1 MTTDRHL
8 AAIDL
13 LRLRE
18 FPAERARSAMVESG
32 PGFHIAGL
40 RVSQEFWDAD
50 LTEVAEAEEEFD
62 AELTALV
69 QALSLRWGE
78 PGILDLAPH
87 LERMARGIPVRPP
100 LDTLCG
106 YVPRMHGW
114 RVAGR
119 WVGVGVGQGDR
130 ELPFQ
135 LLVAVGEG
143 DVADPPR
150 GGPPSDEG
158 PGRLG

>member
-1 MTTDRHL
+1 MTTDAYL
-8 AAIDL
+8 AAIDR
-13 LRLRE
+13 LRLRD
-18 FPAERARSAMVESG
+18 FPAGPARSAMVESG

-50 LTEVAEAEEEFD
+50 LAEVAEAAEEFE

-78 PGILDLAPH
+78 PESFDLADH
-87 LERMARGIPVRPP
+87 LERSARGLPVPPP

-114 RVAGR
+114 RVQGR
-119 WVGVGVGQGDR
+119 WIGVGVGQGDR

-143 DVADPPR
+143 EPR
-150 GGPPSDEG
+150 
-158 PGRLG
+158 

>member
-1 MTTDRHL
+1 MTIDVYLTVIDRW
-8 AAIDL
+8 
-13 LRLRE
+13 RLRD
-18 FPAERARSAMVESG
+18 FPAAPGRSALVESG

-50 LTEVAEAEEEFD
+50 LAEVAEAAEEFE

-78 PGILDLAPH
+78 PEVRDLADH
-87 LERMARGIPVRPP
+87 LDRTARGIPVRPP

-106 YVPRMHGW
+106 YVPRLYGW
-114 RVAGR
+114 RVQNR
-119 WVGVGVGQGDR
+119 WIGVGVGQGDR

-143 DVADPPR
+143 EVAQT
-150 GGPPSDEG
+150 G
-158 PGRLG
+158 

>member
-1 MTTDRHL
+1 MTIDAYLTVIDRW
-8 AAIDL
+8 
-13 LRLRE
+13 RLRD
-18 FPAERARSAMVESG
+18 FPAAPGRSALVESG

-50 LTEVAEAEEEFD
+50 LAEVAEAAEEFE

-78 PGILDLAPH
+78 PEVMDLADD
-87 LERMARGIPVRPP
+87 LERSARGIPVRPP

-106 YVPRMHGW
+106 YVPRMYGW
-114 RVAGR
+114 RVRSR
-119 WVGVGVGQGDR
+119 WIGVGVGQGDR

-143 DVADPPR
+143 EVAQMR
-150 GGPPSDEG
+150 G
-158 PGRLG
+158 